1 MTQPFYST
9 IRRITLSIIVSILF
23 LTACNAEEVTPTPVP
38 TKEETAVIE
47 TPTDEPTA
55 VPTAEPTAEP
65 TVEPTAVP
73 TEEPTVE
80 PTEEPETVTAV
91 YEEANCEFDIPEG
104 RDVTCG
110 WLTVPEDRNNPAD
123 DSSIRLHVAQFSSDS
138 ANPAPD
144 PVVYLAGG
152 PGEDALETVPLTF
165 ELLFAPYLANHDF
178 IMIDQR
184 GTGYSQPSLACPEVR
199 ELSFDLLEQD
209 ITDEEVTNLMMASL
223 TECHDRFITDG
234 INLAAYNSAANAA
247 DLNDLRLALGFDEW
261 NLLGISY
268 GTRLAQTIMRDHPDG
283 IRSVILDSA
292 YPLEANLL
300 TDTSDNMARA
310 YEELF
315 TGCAADPICNDA
327 YPELETTFFNLVE
340 RHNQENIEITVTD
353 LFSGKRYD
361 TTLAGND
368 LLGILFQTLYSTEII
383 PSLPQ
388 LITEIDNE
396 DYTRLS
402 TLLSSFMLSGEF
414 VSIGMQFS
422 VQCNE
427 ENIFADEAEV
437 IAATE
442 RHPELSAFFVD
453 SVNLGTLALEVC
465 AFWGAG
471 SADAVENEA
480 VFSDIPTLILA
491 GEYDPITPPAWGQ
504 QVQSHLSNA
513 NFYEFPGTG
522 HGVSISG
529 ECAVELVESFWAD
542 PQGEPDTSCLTT
554 VGAPEFTIL
563 GGEDAEVITLTSFS
577 DSDFGIT
584 GVIPEGWTLA
594 SPGVYG
600 RGRDALDQ
608 TALIQQAA
616 PGATVEQL
624 LSVLSGQLGLDE
636 APESIGTHETAVYTW
651 TLYEVE
657 AQGLS
662 TMFALME
669 VDGTTV
675 VVLLVSPANERETL
689 ANGVFFPALDA
700 LMVE

>member
-1 MTQPFYST
+1 
-9 IRRITLSIIVSILF
+9 
-23 LTACNAEEVTPTPVP
+23 
-38 TKEETAVIE
+38 
-47 TPTDEPTA
+47 
-55 VPTAEPTAEP
+55 
-65 TVEPTAVP
+65 
-73 TEEPTVE
+73 
-80 PTEEPETVTAV
+80 
-91 YEEANCEFDIPEG
+91 
-104 RDVTCG
+104 
-110 WLTVPEDRNNPAD
+110 
-123 DSSIRLHVAQFSSDS
+123 
-138 ANPAPD
+138 
-144 PVVYLAGG
+144 
-152 PGEDALETVPLTF
+152 
-165 ELLFAPYLANHDF
+165 
-178 IMIDQR
+178 
-184 GTGYSQPSLACPEVR
+184 
-199 ELSFDLLEQD
+199 
-209 ITDEEVTNLMMASL
+209 
-223 TECHDRFITDG
+223 
-234 INLAAYNSAANAA
+234 
-247 DLNDLRLALGFDEW
+247 
-261 NLLGISY
+261 
-268 GTRLAQTIMRDHPDG
+268 
-283 IRSVILDSA
+283 
-292 YPLEANLL
+292 
-300 TDTSDNMARA
+300 
-310 YEELF
+310 
-315 TGCAADPICNDA
+315 
-327 YPELETTFFNLVE
+327 
-340 RHNQENIEITVTD
+340 
-353 LFSGKRYD
+353 
-361 TTLAGND
+361 
-368 LLGILFQTLYSTEII
+368 
-383 PSLPQ
+383 
-388 LITEIDNE
+388 
-396 DYTRLS
+396 
-402 TLLSSFMLSGEF
+402 MLSGEF

-542 PQGEPDTSCLTT
+542 PQDEPDTSCLTT